1 MRRFLIFA
9 GIGVIAAAIALF
21 LYSQKIDF
29 LSSIDLRLKDAR
41 FKLRPPVKPDKDVVI
56 AAIDS
61 KSINEL
67 GRWPW
72 DRRVIATLIDKLKD
86 YGAKTIAFDIVFSES
101 SNSASDRALS
111 DAMQKNSNV
120 VVGYFFRHEE
130 ESQLSTVDALMP
142 SRIKVV
148 RLAEGV
154 EEVPFA
160 SYPYAETNIPLIS
173 ESAFSSGFFNV
184 IPDSDGVIRL
194 SYLLM
199 LYEGEIYPSLALT
212 SLKHYLGKE
221 IVLDIAPYGLERL
234 LIGDRQIPAD
244 ESGRLTINYYGR
256 QGIFKTV
263 SSVDVIKGRLKPNA
277 LKDALVFVG
286 PTEIGIADLRVT
298 PVDPT
303 LPGVEIHA
311 TVASS
316 VLQRGFLIRDGRV
329 IGLEIFFIVFFPI
342 VFTVFLSLF
351 RRTITALLLFLGTIG
366 LYSLVNYIL
375 FKEYLLNTS
384 MLFPFLSISL
394 SYLGSEAYRNLIE
407 EQKSRFLKKAFTNYV
422 SPELVSQIM
431 KNPDI
436 LKLGG
441 EKRKITVLFSDIR
454 GFTTISEKLS
464 PENLVLL
471 LNHYLGPMTQLVLK
485 HKGMLDKYIGDAIMA
500 VYNAP
505 LDIAEH
511 SVMACRTGIEMIE
524 KLKEINDEFR
534 QKGFMEI
541 NIGIGINTGDA
552 IVGNMG
558 TDVRFDYTAIGDTVN
573 LSSRL
578 EGLNKMYE
586 THILVTEFV
595 VEHMNALD
603 ESRIVGLSE
612 LRSGLKELDFIKVK
626 GKDKPVTIYELLRN
640 PDKALIERF
649 KDALLLYRHQD
660 FKKAK
665 DIFDSLYNEYKDK
678 PSGVFSRRCDEFIKT
693 PPPSDWDGV
702 YVAKTK

>member
-1 MRRFLIFA
+1 MRRFLIFL
-9 GIGVIAAAIALF
+9 GIGVISAAIALF

-41 FKLRPPVKPDKDVVI
+41 FKLRPPVKPDGNVVI

-72 DRRVIATLIDKLKD
+72 NRRVIAELIDKLRA
-86 YGAKTIAFDIVFSES
+86 YGAKTIALDIVFSEP
-101 SNSASDRALS
+101 SNLASDRVLS
-111 DAMQKNSNV
+111 DSMMKAGNV
-120 VVGYFFRHEE
+120 IAGYFFRHEE
-130 ESQLSTVDALMP
+130 TKASDVLLP
-142 SRIKVV
+142 SRVKVIKI
-148 RLAEGV
+148 AEGV

-173 ESAFSSGFFNV
+173 ESVFSSGFFNV

-194 SYLLM
+194 SELLM
-199 LYEGEIYPSLALT
+199 LYEGEIYPSLALA
-212 SLKHYLGKE
+212 SLKHYLGGE
-221 IVLDIAPYGLERL
+221 IILDIASYGLDRL
-234 LIGDRQIPAD
+234 LVGNRLIPTD
-244 ESGRLTINYYGR
+244 ESGRLALNYYGR
-256 QGIFKTV
+256 QGIFNTV
-263 SSVDVIKGRLKPNA
+263 SSVDIIEGRLMPNA

-286 PTEIGIADLRVT
+286 TTEIGIADLRVT
-298 PVDPT
+298 PVDAT

-316 VLQRGFLIRDGRV
+316 VLQREFLIRDGRV
-329 IGLEIFFIVFFPI
+329 IGLEMFFIIFSPI
-342 VFTVFLSLF
+342 MLTVLLSLF
-351 RRTITALLLFLGTIG
+351 RRTITALLIFLGAIG
-366 LYSLVNYIL
+366 LYSALNFVL

-384 MLFPFLSISL
+384 VIFPILSITL
-394 SYLGSEAYRNLIE
+394 SYLGSEAYRNLVE
-407 EQKSRFLKKAFTNYV
+407 EQKTRFLKKAFTNYV

-511 SVMACRTGIEMIE
+511 SVVACKTGIEMIE
-524 KLKEINDEFR
+524 KLKEVNDEFR

-541 NIGIGINTGDA
+541 DIGIGINTGDA

-578 EGLNKMYE
+578 EGLNKMYG
-586 THILVTEFV
+586 THILVTEFT
-595 VEHMNALD
+595 VEHMNTLD
-603 ESRIVGLSE
+603 ESKITGLSE
-612 LRSGLKELDFIKVK
+612 LKAGLRELDLIKVK

-649 KDALLLYRHQD
+649 GEALGLYRHQD
-660 FKKAK
+660 FEKAK
-665 DIFDSLYNEYKDK
+665 SLFDSLYSKYGDK
-678 PSGVFSRRCDEFIKT
+678 PSSVFSARCVEFIKT
-693 PPPSDWDGV
+693 PPSSDWDGV
-702 YVAKTK
+702 YVAMTK